1 MKDPDEG
8 PKGPGSFT
16 CLPGNHSWDCQFSGK
31 LDSFFNSKEPSMN
44 TLISQFFGDPSI
56 SLSCVSGECLQ
67 QESLPNPTFSPDSFL
82 LNGLFVGSLSLLAIM
97 AFFLFRSIRERMAI
111 RDTESIRSPENSFYR
126 TMQPCNLKFVDLS
139 LSVPQKQF
147 KFLPA
152 WFTQVNDKPVLKSVS
167 GSVSSGEVLAIMG
180 PSGSGKTTLLNVLAN
195 RSEYPFTYQQLQ
207 INGINGLGGY
217 KHLKIGF
224 VEQDDLLMGRLTVFE
239 TVLYSAMLRLSPKMS
254 LDEKSLIAFEVLE
267 ELGLLHVKDQYVGD
281 ERKFWFIT
289 YL

>member
-1 MKDPDEG
+1 
-8 PKGPGSFT
+8 
-16 CLPGNHSWDCQFSGK
+16 
-31 LDSFFNSKEPSMN
+31 MN
-44 TLISQFFGDPSI
+44 VLISNFFGDPSI
-56 SLSCVSGECLQ
+56 SLSCSSGECMQ
-67 QESLPNPTFSPDSFL
+67 QESLPTPPATSDSFL
-82 LNGLFVGSLSLLAIM
+82 LNGLFVGSLSLLAVM
-97 AFFLFRSIRERMAI
+97 AFFFIRSIRQRMSVQ
-111 RDTESIRSPENSFYR
+111 DSESVRSPESSFYR

-152 WFTQVNDKPVLKSVS
+152 WSTHVNDKPVLKSVS

-207 INGINGLGGY
+207 INGVNGLSGY
-217 KHLKIGF
+217 KNLKIGF
-224 VEQDDLLMGRLTVFE
+224 VDQDDLLMGRLTVFE
-239 TVLYSAMLRLSPKMS
+239 TVLYSAMLRLPPKMS
-254 LDEKSLIAFEVLE
+254 LDEKSLIAYEVLE

-281 ERKFWFIT
+281 ERKSFRILMFKDIVDFQAEKEDD